1 MLIRAFFAGTF
12 FMLIRAFF
20 TGTVRFKIAGAF
32 LAAVMFMFVLLFAA
46 DFLLVIIFFNTILAH
61 GIHSFLLLI
70 YVEKNRRREPLSIV
84 LEISAKAPSVFEG
97 AELC

>member
-1 MLIRAFFAGTF
+1 
-12 FMLIRAFF
+12 MLIRAFF

-84 LEISAKAPSVFEG
+84 LENPQKPPQYLRGRNYVN
-97 AELC
+97 